1 LEDRVLEAK
10 EEGYSIIFE
19 EIEEIEETVEKVEY
33 DCYEQEEEQTC
44 ASKS

>member
-1 LEDRVLEAK
+1 LEDLVLEAK

-19 EIEEIEETVEKVEY
+19 EIEETVERVEY
-33 DCYEQEEEQTC
+33 DCYEQEEEKTC